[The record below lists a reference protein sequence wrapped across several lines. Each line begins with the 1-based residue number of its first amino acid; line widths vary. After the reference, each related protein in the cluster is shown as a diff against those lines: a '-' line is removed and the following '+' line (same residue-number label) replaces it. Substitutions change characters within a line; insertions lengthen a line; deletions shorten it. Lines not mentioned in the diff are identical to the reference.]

1 MLLFVALLASPPA
14 DAAGTSGKLLLAS
27 WQTLMSEGCD
37 MDKSHVNTPLE
48 ARILR
53 NVPFAR
59 DGYVFKTTQFTRM
72 FEGDGGWYRPVAGKT
87 VTLSKTELACVETLK
102 ARETTLRTA
111 QPMTDATYDWML
123 WDTDLYITLRSYTGP
138 LKLMSAP
145 KAVEV
150 GSGCFGDGKGGLR
163 WLWLDKSC
171 PSTQAECSG
180 VVFECNQDCQCT
192 SGIGG

>member
-14 DAAGTSGKLLLAS
+14 DAAGTSGKLLAS

-48 ARILR
+48 ARVLR

-59 DGYVFKTTQFTRM
+59 DGYVFKTVQFTRM
-72 FEGDGGWYRPVAGKT
+72 FEEDGGWYHPVVGKT
-87 VTLSKTELACVETLK
+87 VTLSKTEQTCVDTLK

-111 QPMTDATYDWML
+111 QPVTDATYDWML
-123 WDTDLYITLRSYTGP
+123 WKTDLYVTLRSYSGP

-145 KAVEV
+145 KSVEV

-171 PSTQAECSG
+171 PSTRAECSG
-180 VVFECNQDCQCT
+180 VVFECDQDCQCS